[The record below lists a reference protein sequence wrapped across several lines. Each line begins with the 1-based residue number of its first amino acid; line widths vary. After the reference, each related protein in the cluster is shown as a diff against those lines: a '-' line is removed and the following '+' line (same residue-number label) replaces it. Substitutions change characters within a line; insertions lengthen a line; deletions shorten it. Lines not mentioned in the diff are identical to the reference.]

1 LDMDDEPPELLRDLS
16 VLFFYED
23 PEEKRQ
29 RVDGAQPA
37 PASVRL
43 PRLGE
48 IAQPG
53 PAELEYPLIQF
64 PWEPWASGLETQSLA
79 RAYAAWLNETAPG
92 RLAVI
97 VPLLAQAGA
106 PVAGLRDDPATLAEL
121 GHWIQQ
127 LFPVLAASLIDQGF
141 LQDDVSY
148 RLGRAWRAHSPRSQ
162 GYSRYLDA
170 LLGSVAHDL
179 AFIVADGARAVRPEL
194 AWQPYFDTSQ
204 QSFVAGIDPEPPLCD
219 LIGQIADFLVQSAAR
234 PRGTRGHDLR
244 DWYGLTLLRGYQRAA
259 RGGAIA
265 AARQVFPEATSMRGY
280 PRREISRPARSDPAA
295 PAELVAAV
303 AELRAAGW
311 FETVKFSSPDLARAA
326 QAAWRF
332 YEGSDI
338 PSAAAEM
345 YWRLLILDASRTW
358 SDDVDAGVRPTDGI
372 YEIVVRE
379 ASRIRGKTLGRLW
392 SAAEDWAS
400 RPGDLLLSFRSRR
413 GKQRLLI
420 PSPGPYLSAAL
431 FTGLNEL
438 AQADEPRL
446 WFVDQGPP
454 VGIVTRAT
462 AAERAALQGAT
473 GLRLDPDP
481 PHWWISLAPLP
492 DRQQDGPPR
501 AAAARPRRTP
511 GGRAPGGRAPASSGD
526 RRGPTAGASP
536 VTAQAAFDRL
546 MRDLVAPALHD
557 LGFTGKG
564 PRWFAYR
571 SGDYEATFST
581 QKSRY
586 STKEEVEFWV
596 HLTAV
601 HLPTK
606 SVYWAM
612 QLHTLVPGSFSRWT
626 VRADSPAEP
635 AAEHLLGVFRHYGWP
650 AIQAA
655 LDSPGYPPDP
665 GATWPRAFA
674 PEPGPAARGATGP
687 NLGPLTWPLRRTGER
702 DNLFADISDPDEH
715 VRAGAVSDLGISAS
729 EDARAVP
736 ALLNRLQHDPS
747 PPVRSAAAGALRPLA
762 GQPQVYAALRAAA
775 DQDEDHEVRWGA
787 RYALRLADLAGQPG
801 TQ

>member
-1 LDMDDEPPELLRDLS
+1 
-16 VLFFYED
+16 
-23 PEEKRQ
+23 
-29 RVDGAQPA
+29 
-37 PASVRL
+37 
-43 PRLGE
+43 
-48 IAQPG
+48 
-53 PAELEYPLIQF
+53 
-64 PWEPWASGLETQSLA
+64 
-79 RAYAAWLNETAPG
+79 
-92 RLAVI
+92 
-97 VPLLAQAGA
+97 
-106 PVAGLRDDPATLAEL
+106 
-121 GHWIQQ
+121 
-127 LFPVLAASLIDQGF
+127 
-141 LQDDVSY
+141 
-148 RLGRAWRAHSPRSQ
+148 
-162 GYSRYLDA
+162 
-170 LLGSVAHDL
+170 
-179 AFIVADGARAVRPEL
+179 
-194 AWQPYFDTSQ
+194 
-204 QSFVAGIDPEPPLCD
+204 
-219 LIGQIADFLVQSAAR
+219 
-234 PRGTRGHDLR
+234 
-244 DWYGLTLLRGYQRAA
+244 
-259 RGGAIA
+259 
-265 AARQVFPEATSMRGY
+265 
-280 PRREISRPARSDPAA
+280 
-295 PAELVAAV
+295 
-303 AELRAAGW
+303 
-311 FETVKFSSPDLARAA
+311 VKFSSPDLARAA

-400 RPGDLLLSFRSRR
+400 RPGDLLLSFRLRR
-413 GKQRLLI
+413 VKQRLLI
-420 PSPGPYLSAAL
+420 PSP
-431 FTGLNEL
+431 
-438 AQADEPRL
+438 
-446 WFVDQGPP
+446 
-454 VGIVTRAT
+454 
-462 AAERAALQGAT
+462 
-473 GLRLDPDP
+473 
-481 PHWWISLAPLP
+481 
-492 DRQQDGPPR
+492 
-501 AAAARPRRTP
+501 
-511 GGRAPGGRAPASSGD
+511 
-526 RRGPTAGASP
+526 GPTAGASP

-606 SVYWAM
+606 SVYWTM
-612 QLHTLVPGSFSRWT
+612 QLHALVPGSFSRWT

-635 AAEHLLGVFRHYGWP
+635 TAEHLLGVFRHYGWP

-665 GATWPRAFA
+665 GATWPRAFE

-702 DNLFADISDPDEH
+702 D
-715 VRAGAVSDLGISAS
+715 
-729 EDARAVP
+729 
-736 ALLNRLQHDPS
+736 DPS

-762 GQPQVYAALRAAA
+762 EQPQVYAAFRAAA

-801 TQ
+801 MQ